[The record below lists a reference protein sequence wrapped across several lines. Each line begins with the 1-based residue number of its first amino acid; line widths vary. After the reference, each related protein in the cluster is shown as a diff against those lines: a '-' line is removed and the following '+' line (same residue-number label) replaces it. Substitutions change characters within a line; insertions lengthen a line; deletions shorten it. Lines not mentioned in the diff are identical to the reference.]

1 MRIRIDAK
9 QLIVVNMLTCLE
21 VPGGGTFASQH
32 SSDENIS
39 RRVHGGNN
47 FEELNSLSDF
57 RFNENTLRAN
67 PFIPRRVTGGSNS
80 VVTPLRGKHVADK
93 PVYSKTRH
101 GRE

>member
-21 VPGGGTFASQH
+21 VSDGGTFASQH

-80 VVTPLRGKHVADK
+80 VVTQFQRKCVAGK
-93 PVYSKTRH
+93 PFSSKTCH
-101 GRE
+101 KWE

>member
-1 MRIRIDAK
+1 MRSRIDAK

-47 FEELNSLSDF
+47 FEELNYFSDF

-80 VVTPLRGKHVADK
+80 VETPFQRKHVAGK
-93 PVYSKTRH
+93 PIYSKTCH
-101 GRE
+101 GWE

>member
-1 MRIRIDAK
+1 MRIRMDAK

-21 VPGGGTFASQH
+21 VLSGGTFASQH

-57 RFNENTLRAN
+57 RYNENMLRAN

-80 VVTPLRGKHVADK
+80 VGKHAAGK
-93 PVYSKTRH
+93 PIHSAKQNTVHAYSY
-101 GRE
+101 